1 MNPIETLQESEGPF
15 PWTCPSSRL
24 TSPSPQIL
32 AEHVPHAGAPWS
44 VSKKRKMDAPVW
56 EQHVSSIN
64 LDEAAL
70 EVLRSV
76 DGHTSIF
83 WRLPSKTG
91 TAGSALNHAINVVKS
106 TLEAKAPMSFKLGY
120 TRNPSW
126 RWDNTLYGYKHD
138 LAYKFQAMLVL
149 CISEE
154 PHSAAM
160 MEAALI
166 SYFKG
171 SSAKLRHHPQNQ

>member
-1 MNPIETLQESEGPF
+1 
-15 PWTCPSSRL
+15 
-24 TSPSPQIL
+24 
-32 AEHVPHAGAPWS
+32 
-44 VSKKRKMDAPVW
+44 MDAPVW

-120 TRNPSW
+120 THNPSW

-171 SSAKLRHHPQNQ
+171 TPGCQNVRAGGDNVKTDPMASVPLHMVYWVYRSFKGRPDPSFARGKRS

>member
-1 MNPIETLQESEGPF
+1 
-15 PWTCPSSRL
+15 
-24 TSPSPQIL
+24 
-32 AEHVPHAGAPWS
+32 
-44 VSKKRKMDAPVW
+44 MDAPVW

-120 TRNPSW
+120 THNPSW

-171 SSAKLRHHPQNQ
+171 SSANLRHHPQNQ